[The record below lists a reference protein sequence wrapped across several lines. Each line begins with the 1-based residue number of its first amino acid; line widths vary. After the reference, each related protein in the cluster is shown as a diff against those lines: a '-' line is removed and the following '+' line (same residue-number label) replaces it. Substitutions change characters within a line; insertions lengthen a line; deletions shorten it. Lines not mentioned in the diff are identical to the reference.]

1 MSVRV
6 YLPTQKPTAQHNSQQ
21 VAGRLQRR
29 IPEMSPHH
37 SPEVPRRH
45 VMHVIMFL
53 GMLTCGAAVPRADV
67 VCRPDPT
74 ILWKVKGS
82 ASGCPRVACQNGN
95 FSLARAETGARGKLS
110 YRREARARERTGARA
125 FLILLFLISHGSDT
139 LFSLFE
145 SGEQMQR
152 AVCESQAPAAA
163 LHCAQAFPL
172 SCPSA
177 S

>member
-74 ILWKVKGS
+74 ILWLPRS
-82 ASGCPRVACQNGN
+82 DYLSGCPRVPW
-95 FSLARAETGARGKLS
+95 
-110 YRREARARERTGARA
+110 
-125 FLILLFLISHGSDT
+125 
-139 LFSLFE
+139 
-145 SGEQMQR
+145 QM
-152 AVCESQAPAAA
+152 AAA
-163 LHCAQAFPL
+163 SDPKVRGDPLRPNPVPRYSRPVSDGPHMAVAFAHVLQVVARYPNPVL
-172 SCPSA
+172 VNVGANKGSEASPNRHPSNR
-177 S
+177 